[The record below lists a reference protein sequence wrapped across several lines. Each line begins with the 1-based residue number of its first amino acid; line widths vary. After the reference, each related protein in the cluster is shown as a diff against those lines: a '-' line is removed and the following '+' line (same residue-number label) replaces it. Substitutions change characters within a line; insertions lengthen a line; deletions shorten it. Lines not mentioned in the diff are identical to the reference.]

1 MHKYSYV
8 YLNIFNITRIAN
20 AVQRHS
26 LLSGHYDCNVLR
38 FSIVRNVKSQMSQ
51 VSSISRRSGPSFVA
65 EKWKILP
72 EGKTPGQS

>member
-38 FSIVRNVKSQMSQ
+38 FSIVRNVKYHQWLKALKSLN
-51 VSSISRRSGPSFVA
+51 VFVIVFVFVVVFLLV
-65 EKWKILP
+65 K
-72 EGKTPGQS
+72 